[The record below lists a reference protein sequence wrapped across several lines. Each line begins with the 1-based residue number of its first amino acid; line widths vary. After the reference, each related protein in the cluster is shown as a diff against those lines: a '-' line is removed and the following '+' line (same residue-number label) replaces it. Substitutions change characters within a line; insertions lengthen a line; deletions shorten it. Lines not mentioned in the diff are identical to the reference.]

1 MPKATM
7 HIKIRITMKL
17 NSEVFDAKCGNAVLD
32 LTIPLEFKNRK
43 WNKLSCIS

>member
-1 MPKATM
+1 M

-43 WNKLSCIS
+43 WIEPVSSSILF